1 MAEKLKEFPTRHNV
15 GRPVGSKYDKYLDG
29 NVWKLRKGEDFDASP
44 ERFVRALRQHANNR
58 RDLGLSAMI
67 EGDFVIVQSKAKSK

>member
-1 MAEKLKEFPTRHNV
+1 MAEKLKQFPARHNV

-29 NVWKLRKGEDFDASP
+29 NVWKLQQGIDFEGAP
-44 ERFVRALRQHANNR
+44 ERFIRAIRQHANNR

-67 EGDFVIVQSKAKSK
+67 DGDTVIVQSKPKGK